1 MWGFEPKNV
10 DMFLAD
16 NADFIQDVQITDP
29 QTGEEYTPPAGTRV
43 FFRVGADV
51 WEGLLVGSLAK
62 FKVESTE
69 TDNVRRGAEVQFCVS
84 VGDDDWVLTQ
94 GRVIRG

>member
-16 NADFIQDVQITDP
+16 NADFIQEVQITSP
-29 QTGEEYTPPAGTRV
+29 ETGEAYTPPAGTRV
-43 FFRVGADV
+43 FFRVGNET
-51 WEGLLVGSLAK
+51 WEGTVTGSAAM
-62 FKVESTE
+62 FKVESTV
-69 TDNVRRGAEVQFCVS
+69 TDNVRRGTEVQFCVS

>member
-10 DMFLAD
+10 DMYLAD
-16 NADFIQDVQITDP
+16 NADFIQDIQITSPETGDP
-29 QTGEEYTPPAGTRV
+29 YTPPAGTRV
-43 FFRVGADV
+43 FFRVGSST
-51 WEGLLVGSLAK
+51 WEGAVSGSTAS

-69 TDNVRRGAEVQFCVS
+69 TDNVRRGDTVQFCVS
-84 VGDDDWVLTQ
+84 VGDKDWVLTQ